1 MSIEQEQNFPITDE
15 QIEVPAPVDRHLL
28 VYPKPDKGQPEP
40 VIRPDVD
47 EETLGYN

>member
-1 MSIEQEQNFPITDE
+1 MSIEQEQNFPTFEE
-15 QIEVPAPVDRHLL
+15 QIEASVLVDRHLL